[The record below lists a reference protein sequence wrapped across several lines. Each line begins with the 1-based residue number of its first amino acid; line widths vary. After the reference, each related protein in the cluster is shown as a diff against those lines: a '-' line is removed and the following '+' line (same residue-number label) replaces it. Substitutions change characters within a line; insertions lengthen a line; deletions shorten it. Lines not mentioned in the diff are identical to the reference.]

1 MTSSKTLYEGKA
13 KKIIKG
19 PKKNTL
25 IQIFKD
31 DATAYNK
38 KKHKIFKG
46 KGVINNKISE
56 YIMEFLKSKKI
67 PTHFEKRLNDREQ
80 LIKKCQIIPIEFVV
94 RNIVAG
100 SIAKKLGL
108 KEGTKLKKPLLEY
121 YYKEDS
127 LDDPMISR
135 DHVETFGWANR
146 SELKKIDAMSLKIN
160 SLLTNLFKKKN
171 IILVD
176 FKIEFG
182 RLASNPKKIVLAD
195 EISPDSCR
203 LWDIKS
209 KQKLDK
215 DVFRRNLGSL
225 MGAYEEVASRLGIV
239 H

>member
-1 MTSSKTLYEGKA
+1 MRSSKTLYEGKA

-46 KGVINNKISE
+46 KGVLNNNISAH
-56 YIMEFLKSKKI
+56 IMQYLKSKHI
-67 PTHFEKRLNDREQ
+67 PTPFEEKLNDREQ
-80 LIKKCQIIPIEFVV
+80 LIKKCEIIPIEFVV
-94 RNIVAG
+94 RNITAG
-100 SIAKKLGL
+100 SIAKKLGI
-108 KEGTKLKKPLLEY
+108 KEGLKLKKPLLEY

-135 DHVETFGWANR
+135 DHLITFGWATN
-146 SELKKIDAMSLKIN
+146 SELKKIDKMSLQIN
-160 SLLTNLFKKKN
+160 KHLRNLFLKKN

-182 RLASNPKKIVLAD
+182 RLSSNPKKIVLAD

-203 LWDIKS
+203 LWDK
-209 KQKLDK
+209 KTNKKLDK

-225 MGAYEEVASRLGIV
+225 LSAYEEVASRLGIM

>member
-1 MTSSKTLYEGKA
+1 MRSSKTLYEGKA

-38 KKHKIFKG
+38 KKHKIFRG
-46 KGVINNKISE
+46 KGVLNNHISA
-56 YIMEFLKSKKI
+56 YIMQYLKSKRI
-67 PTHFEKRLNDREQ
+67 PTHFEEKLNDREQ
-80 LIKKCQIIPIEFVV
+80 LIKKCEIIPIEFVV
-94 RNIVAG
+94 RNITAG
-100 SIAKKLGL
+100 SIAKKLGI
-108 KEGTKLKKPLLEY
+108 KEGLKLKKPLLEY

-135 DHVETFGWANR
+135 DHLITFGWATN
-146 SELKKIDAMSLKIN
+146 SELKKIDKMSLQIN
-160 SLLTNLFKKKN
+160 KHLRNLFLKKN

-182 RLASNPKKIVLAD
+182 RLTSNPKKIVLAD

-203 LWDIKS
+203 LWDK
-209 KQKLDK
+209 KTNKKLDK

-225 MGAYEEVASRLGIV
+225 LSAYEEVASRLGIV

>member
-1 MTSSKTLYEGKA
+1 MRSSKTLYEGKA

-46 KGVINNKISE
+46 KGVLNNHISA
-56 YIMEFLKSKKI
+56 YLMQYLMSKCI
-67 PTHFEKRLNDREQ
+67 PTHFEEKLNDREQ
-80 LIKKCQIIPIEFVV
+80 LIKKCEIIPIEFVV
-94 RNIVAG
+94 RNITAG
-100 SIAKKLGL
+100 SIAKKLGI
-108 KEGTKLKKPLLEY
+108 KEGLKLKKPLLEY

-135 DHVETFGWANR
+135 DHLITFGWATN
-146 SELKKIDAMSLKIN
+146 SELKKIDKMSLQIN
-160 SLLTNLFKKKN
+160 KHLRNLFLKKN

-182 RLASNPKKIVLAD
+182 RLSSNPKKIVLAD

-203 LWDIKS
+203 LWDK
-209 KQKLDK
+209 KTNKKLDK

-225 MGAYEEVASRLGIV
+225 LSAYEEVASRLGIV

>member
-1 MTSSKTLYEGKA
+1 MRSSKTLYEGKA

-46 KGVINNKISE
+46 KGVLNNNISA
-56 YIMEFLKSKKI
+56 YIMQYLKSKRI
-67 PTHFEKRLNDREQ
+67 PTHFEEKLNDREQ
-80 LIKKCQIIPIEFVV
+80 LIKKCEIIPIEFVV
-94 RNIVAG
+94 RNITAG
-100 SIAKKLGL
+100 SIAKKLGI
-108 KEGTKLKKPLLEY
+108 KEGLKLKKPLLEY

-135 DHVETFGWANR
+135 DHLITFGWATN
-146 SELKKIDAMSLKIN
+146 SELKKIDKMSLQIN
-160 SLLTNLFKKKN
+160 KHLRNLFLKKN

-182 RLASNPKKIVLAD
+182 RLTSNPKKIVLAD

-203 LWDIKS
+203 LWDK
-209 KQKLDK
+209 KTNKKLDK

-225 MGAYEEVASRLGIV
+225 LSAYEEVASRLGIV

>member
-1 MTSSKTLYEGKA
+1 MRSSKTLYEGKA

-46 KGVINNKISE
+46 KGVLNNHISA
-56 YIMEFLKSKKI
+56 YIMQYLKSKRI
-67 PTHFEKRLNDREQ
+67 PTHFEEKLNDREQ
-80 LIKKCQIIPIEFVV
+80 LIKKCEIIPVEFVV
-94 RNIVAG
+94 RNITAG
-100 SIAKKLGL
+100 SIAKKLGI
-108 KEGTKLKKPLLEY
+108 KEGLKLKKPLLEY

-135 DHVETFGWANR
+135 DHLITFGWATN
-146 SELKKIDAMSLKIN
+146 SELKKIDKMSLQIN
-160 SLLTNLFKKKN
+160 KHLRNLFFKKN

-182 RLASNPKKIVLAD
+182 RLSSNPKKIVLAD

-203 LWDIKS
+203 LWDK
-209 KQKLDK
+209 KTNKKLDK

-225 MGAYEEVASRLGIV
+225 LSAYEEVASRLGIV

>member
-1 MTSSKTLYEGKA
+1 MRSSKTLYEGKA

-46 KGVINNKISE
+46 KGVLNNHISA
-56 YIMEFLKSKKI
+56 YIMQYLKSKRI
-67 PTHFEKRLNDREQ
+67 PTHFEEKLNDREQ
-80 LIKKCQIIPIEFVV
+80 LIKKCEIIPIEFVV
-94 RNIVAG
+94 RNITAG
-100 SIAKKLGL
+100 SIAKKLGI
-108 KEGTKLKKPLLEY
+108 KEGLKLKKPLLEY

-135 DHVETFGWANR
+135 DHLITFGWVTN
-146 SELKKIDAMSLKIN
+146 SELKKIDKMSLQIN
-160 SLLTNLFKKKN
+160 KHLRNLFLKKN

-182 RLASNPKKIVLAD
+182 RLSSNPKKIVLAD

-203 LWDIKS
+203 LWDK
-209 KQKLDK
+209 KTNKKLDK

-225 MGAYEEVASRLGIV
+225 LSAYEEVASRLGIV

>member
-1 MTSSKTLYEGKA
+1 MRSSKTLYEGKA

-46 KGVINNKISE
+46 KGVLNNHISA
-56 YIMEFLKSKKI
+56 YIMQYLKSKRI
-67 PTHFEKRLNDREQ
+67 PTHFEKKLNDREQ
-80 LIKKCQIIPIEFVV
+80 LIKKCEIIPIEFVV
-94 RNIVAG
+94 RNIIAG
-100 SIAKKLGL
+100 SIAKKLGI
-108 KEGTKLKKPLLEY
+108 KEGLKLKKPLLEY

-135 DHVETFGWANR
+135 DHLITFGWATN
-146 SELKKIDAMSLKIN
+146 SELKKIDKMSLQIN
-160 SLLTNLFKKKN
+160 KHLRNLFFKKN

-182 RLASNPKKIVLAD
+182 RLSSNPKKIVLAD

-203 LWDIKS
+203 LWDK
-209 KQKLDK
+209 KTNKKLDK

-225 MGAYEEVASRLGIV
+225 LSAYEEVASRLGIV

>member
-1 MTSSKTLYEGKA
+1 MRSSKTLYEGKA

-46 KGVINNKISE
+46 KGVLNNHISA
-56 YIMEFLKSKKI
+56 YIMQYLKSKRI
-67 PTHFEKRLNDREQ
+67 PTHFEEKLNDREQ
-80 LIKKCQIIPIEFVV
+80 LIKKCEIIPIEFVV
-94 RNIVAG
+94 RNITGG
-100 SIAKKLGL
+100 SIAKKLGI
-108 KEGTKLKKPLLEY
+108 KEGLKLKKPLLEY

-135 DHVETFGWANR
+135 DHLITFGWATN
-146 SELKKIDAMSLKIN
+146 SELKKIDKMSLQIN
-160 SLLTNLFKKKN
+160 KHLRNLFLKKN

-182 RLASNPKKIVLAD
+182 RLSSNPKKIVLAD

-203 LWDIKS
+203 LWDK
-209 KQKLDK
+209 KTNKKLDK

-225 MGAYEEVASRLGIV
+225 LSAYEEVASRLGIV

>member
-1 MTSSKTLYEGKA
+1 MRSSKTLYEGKA

-46 KGVINNKISE
+46 KGVLNNHISA
-56 YIMEFLKSKKI
+56 YIMQYLKSKRI
-67 PTHFEKRLNDREQ
+67 PTHFEEKLNDREQ
-80 LIKKCQIIPIEFVV
+80 LIKKCEIIPVEFVV
-94 RNIVAG
+94 RNIAAG
-100 SIAKKLGL
+100 SIAKKLGI
-108 KEGTKLKKPLLEY
+108 KEGLKLKKPLLEY

-135 DHVETFGWANR
+135 DHLITFGWATN
-146 SELKKIDAMSLKIN
+146 SELKKIDKMSLQIN
-160 SLLTNLFKKKN
+160 KHLRNLFFKKN

-182 RLASNPKKIVLAD
+182 RLSSNPKKIVLAD

-203 LWDIKS
+203 LWDK
-209 KQKLDK
+209 KTNKKLDK

-225 MGAYEEVASRLGIV
+225 LSAYEEVASRLGIV

>member
-1 MTSSKTLYEGKA
+1 MRSSKTLYEGKA

-46 KGVINNKISE
+46 KGVLNNHISA
-56 YIMEFLKSKKI
+56 YIMQYLKSKRI
-67 PTHFEKRLNDREQ
+67 PTHFEEKLNDREQ
-80 LIKKCQIIPIEFVV
+80 LIKKCEIIPIEFVV
-94 RNIVAG
+94 RNITAG
-100 SIAKKLGL
+100 SIAKKLGI
-108 KEGTKLKKPLLEY
+108 KEGLKLKKPLLEY

-135 DHVETFGWANR
+135 DHLITFGWATN
-146 SELKKIDAMSLKIN
+146 SELKKIDKMSLQIN
-160 SLLTNLFKKKN
+160 KHLRNLFLKKN

-182 RLASNPKKIVLAD
+182 RLSSNPKKIVLAD

-203 LWDIKS
+203 LWDK
-209 KQKLDK
+209 KTNKKLDK

-225 MGAYEEVASRLGIV
+225 LSAYEEVASRLGIV

>member
-94 RNIVAG
+94 RNVIAG

-146 SELKKIDAMSLKIN
+146 SELKQIDAMSLKIN

>member
-1 MTSSKTLYEGKA
+1 MRSSKTLYEGKA

-46 KGVINNKISE
+46 KGVLNNHISA
-56 YIMEFLKSKKI
+56 YIMHYLKSKRI
-67 PTHFEKRLNDREQ
+67 PTHFEEKLSDREQ
-80 LIKKCQIIPIEFVV
+80 LIKKCEIIPIEFVV
-94 RNIVAG
+94 RNITAG
-100 SIAKKLGL
+100 SIAKKLGI
-108 KEGTKLKKPLLEY
+108 KEGLKLKKPLLEY

-135 DHVETFGWANR
+135 DHLITFGWATN
-146 SELKKIDAMSLKIN
+146 SELKKIDKMSLQIN
-160 SLLTNLFKKKN
+160 KHLRNLFFKKN

-182 RLASNPKKIVLAD
+182 RLSSNPKKIVLAD

-203 LWDIKS
+203 LWDK
-209 KQKLDK
+209 KTNKKLDK

-225 MGAYEEVASRLGIV
+225 LSAYEEVASRLGIV